1 MEKTETFGRQ
11 HPIRLLSYTTRYFW
25 LLLIPLARSLYSLS
39 FRLDAFRVWLRGAWL
54 DLLVL
59 LVIVCFAWLRWL
71 CVRFS
76 FDGEK
81 IVLARGL
88 YVTVE
93 DTVYYSQ
100 ITTLSIRQGFF
111 YRLLGACTVSIATNA
126 GIFDRADVTIV
137 MRRAS
142 ANKLYAAVR
151 GSRKKSLNYSV
162 SPNKLRLILFSL
174 LFSSALSGV
183 LIIVALL
190 IETGQVFDRELEAR
204 ILLDTLTEAV
214 NRAAIYVPPIISL
227 IIIVIVGGWALSFV
241 SNLFMFWG
249 FVLTKCADS
258 LYVKCG
264 IWTKSRHIILRERIN
279 YIDLKQSFLSKVF
292 NVSSL
297 HVNCAGYGSAGRD
310 EMTVVLPITTR
321 KEING
326 AIQEVFPEYPR
337 PKIELKTDPRS
348 YGGFYTHPIIWAVA
362 PACGFLFVYFFLPRW
377 YALLYPAMA
386 ITLIPA
392 IWLAICRTL
401 SMFITGIGMNDGYV
415 TLRYSSL
422 FTFHTVIAPK
432 EKIAKVYIR
441 QSPFQRIS
449 GSCTAFVYTTSD
461 KKTRHKIYGLKLA
474 RALEW
479 FDRNGFDLYYT
490 ENPK

>member
-1 MEKTETFGRQ
+1 MERPETLGRQ
-11 HPIRLLSYTTRYFW
+11 HPVRLFSYTTRYFW

-39 FRLDAFRVWLRGAWL
+39 FQFDAFRVWLRGAWL

-59 LVIVCFAWLRWL
+59 LIIICFAWLRWL
-71 CVRFS
+71 CVWFS

-81 IVLARGL
+81 IVLRRGL
-88 YVTVE
+88 FVTVE

-100 ITTLSIRQGFF
+100 ITTLSIKQGFF
-111 YRLLGACTVSIATNA
+111 YRLLGACTVAIATNA
-126 GIFDRADVTIV
+126 GVFDRADVTIT
-137 MRRAS
+137 MRRAD
-142 ANKLYAAVR
+142 ANRLYAAVK
-151 GSRKKSLNYSV
+151 GSRQKSLNYSI
-162 SPNKLRLILFSL
+162 SPNKLRLILFSM

-190 IETGQVFDRELEAR
+190 VETGEMFDREMEAR
-204 ILLDTLTEAV
+204 LLLDTLTEAV

-227 IIIVIVGGWALSFV
+227 IIIVVVGAWAMSFV
-241 SNLFMFWG
+241 SNLFVFWN
-249 FVLTKCADS
+249 FVLTKCSDS
-258 LYVKCG
+258 LYVRSG
-264 IWTKSRHIILRERIN
+264 ILTKNRHIILREKIN

-326 AIQEVFPEYPR
+326 AIKEVFPEYPR
-337 PKIELKTDPRS
+337 PRIELKSDPRS
-348 YGGFYTHPIIWAVA
+348 YGGFYLHPILWAVV
-362 PACGFLFVYFFLPRW
+362 PVCGFILVYYLLPRW

-386 ITLIPA
+386 IMAIPA

-401 SMFITGIGMNDGYV
+401 SMFITGIGMNEGYI
-415 TLRYSSL
+415 TLRYSKM

-432 EKIAKVYIR
+432 ERIAKVYIR
-441 QSPFQRIS
+441 QSPMQRIS
-449 GSCTAFVYTTSD
+449 GSCTAFVYTMSD
-461 KKTRHKIYGLKLA
+461 KRVRHKIYGLKLKK
-474 RALEW
+474 ALEW
-479 FDRNGFDLYYT
+479 FDYNGFDLYYT